1 MMRIAIIVLALI
13 LALSGTSYAQ
23 DNNLNDRT
31 AKWDS
36 PWEQQLRW
44 NRFLLKPKETEAPL
58 FSLGS
63 TQPIGRVDPRMP
75 VIIPPADDS
84 TQFPIKVIPE
94 DFPSDMPVAKLPD
107 SSPFDEADNPK
118 VLVEPRDTLPHP

>member
-1 MMRIAIIVLALI
+1 MMRIAVIVLGFI

-23 DNNLNDRT
+23 DNNLNDST
-31 AKWDS
+31 TKWDS

-58 FSLGS
+58 FSLGN
-63 TQPIGRVDPRMP
+63 TQPIDRVDPGMP
-75 VIIPPADDS
+75 VIVPPADDS
-84 TQFPIKVIPE
+84 TQFPIKVIK

-107 SSPFDEADNPK
+107 SSPFDEAVKPK
-118 VLVEPRDTLPHP
+118 VMVEPRDTVPHP